1 MYLAGRVYYPWELH
15 MSEDNVYR
23 SLDRLIAKK
32 DEMDIGIF
40 SFLKPD
46 TSVVHYDLMSSYSEG
61 RENNEEEGEGQIVIG
76 LIMADGIPIHHE
88 VWPGNTMDSKTLES
102 TISVLKD
109 RFGIKNVTFIAD
121 RAFGRSGSLDL
132 LDQNLYITAVYG
144 WDQPY
149 HRILMETDFTDGQLM
164 DHLIM
169 QKVATSMDDMMK
181 LDSTED
187 QERTAE
193 KRRYIAAYNKQREKL
208 DLKDLNDKLAIVKGE
223 MSEITDQ
230 KDLKRSMWKMK
241 SLVKFLA
248 SGTTLN

>member
-1 MYLAGRVYYPWELH
+1 
-15 MSEDNVYR
+15 MS
-23 SLDRLIAKK
+23 
-32 DEMDIGIF
+32 
-40 SFLKPD
+40 
-46 TSVVHYDLMSSYSEG
+46 
-61 RENNEEEGEGQIVIG
+61 
-76 LIMADGIPIHHE
+76 
-88 VWPGNTMDSKTLES
+88 
-102 TISVLKD
+102 
-109 RFGIKNVTFIAD
+109 
-121 RAFGRSGSLDL
+121 
-132 LDQNLYITAVYG
+132 G